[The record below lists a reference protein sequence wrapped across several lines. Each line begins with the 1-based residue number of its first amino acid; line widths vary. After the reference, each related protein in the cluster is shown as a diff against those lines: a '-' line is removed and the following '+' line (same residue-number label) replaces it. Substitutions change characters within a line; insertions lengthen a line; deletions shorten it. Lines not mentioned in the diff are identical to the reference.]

1 MANLKDVMSSEL
13 QQSLKM
19 YREHALSIFRGLRS
33 GVIDDQEAAR
43 SFMHIYESFFEW
55 KIEQCGYGA
64 AHPCHI
70 FASRLLRATKM
81 LMGEK
86 WVKSHFP
93 YLWREFDSIDC

>member
-19 YREHALSIFRGLRS
+19 YRKHALSIFRGLRS
-33 GVIDDQEAAR
+33 GVIDDREAAG
-43 SFMHIYESFFEW
+43 SFMHIYDFFEW
-55 KIEQCGYGA
+55 KIEQCGYGV

-81 LMGEK
+81 LMGEE
-86 WVKSHFP
+86 WVEYHFP
-93 YLWREFDSIDC
+93 YIPWREI